1 MLGTHEVMSTDI
13 TLYWG
18 SGSIPCWRAMICLEE
33 KGLSGYDSK
42 LISLEK
48 KEQKSDEILKI
59 NPRGQV
65 PAFKHGDVVVN
76 ESMAICLY
84 LENIFK
90 KQGTQLLPD
99 DPSHQALVLQR
110 FMETQN
116 IMDKSKA
123 LFYYRLQTKQEDW
136 DQECIVEKIKALAE
150 ELSLW
155 EKYLSQSGDGFL
167 ITEDFTLADA
177 ALIPALAFLKR
188 MKLPMKEGFPH
199 LASYYERVKDR
210 PSVQSGWPP
219 HWKETPGYD
228 YLKDV

>member
-84 LENIFK
+84 LE
-90 KQGTQLLPD
+90 
-99 DPSHQALVLQR
+99 
-110 FMETQN
+110 
-116 IMDKSKA
+116 
-123 LFYYRLQTKQEDW
+123 
-136 DQECIVEKIKALAE
+136 ECIVEKIKALAE